1 MEEIKGVG
9 VAEDVNVSD
18 LSDEERSER
27 LAKLLSLIELMR
39 PSVQA
44 DGGDLVLISADVVTG
59 VIEVQLQGACSSCA
73 VSSSTLQGGVER
85 ILKGRLDLVTEV
97 IGSLDDEIDFESSA
111 ALGHGGYVPRQ

>member
-27 LAKLLSLIELMR
+27 LAKVLSLIELMR

-44 DGGDLVLISADVVTG
+44 DGGDLVLI
-59 VIEVQLQGACSSCA
+59 
-73 VSSSTLQGGVER
+73 
-85 ILKGRLDLVTEV
+85 
-97 IGSLDDEIDFESSA
+97 
-111 ALGHGGYVPRQ
+111 